1 MNSFVHLR
9 LHTEYSLVDGLIRV
23 EPLMAAVAAA
33 GMPAV
38 ALTDQSNLFAM
49 IKFYQAAE
57 SSGIKPLIGADLW
70 LRRPRRVQPLSRFVL
85 LCRNSQGYRH
95 LTQLITRSYLEN
107 QREGRPCIEWG
118 WLMEMAKGLMVLSGG
133 REGDVGQALL
143 AGDAALAAQLA
154 AEWAQHFPD
163 AYYLELQRTG
173 RPQEEEYLQAAV
185 DLAARRGLP
194 VVATNDVHFLN
205 AGDYD
210 AHEARVCIHEGRIL
224 NDPRRPHH
232 YTTQQYLRPPAEM
245 AALFA
250 DLPEAIANTAHIAA
264 RCNFEL
270 HLGQYHLPAFPVP
283 DGHDAASWLQSEAA
297 SGLQARLQKLYG
309 DRTAEQA
316 PPYQQRLALEG
327 EVIVRMGFAGYFLI
341 VADFIRWAKTRGIP
355 VGPGRGSGA
364 GSLVAYAL
372 GITELDP
379 LRYDLLFERFLNPE
393 RVSMPDFDVD
403 FCMDRRDEVIHYVT
417 ERYGQDRV
425 AQIITHGTMAA
436 KAVVRDVGRVLD
448 LPYKFVDQVAKLIPF
463 ALDMTLERALTEEPA
478 LKARYEQEE
487 EVRTLI
493 DLALKLEGLT
503 RNAGRHAGGVVIAP
517 TPLTEFMPLYS
528 EAGGT
533 APVTQLDM
541 LDVEAMGLVKFD
553 FLGLR
558 TLTIIDWAL
567 RDINSARAAQG
578 QPAIDINLLPLD
590 DKPTYDLIRRA
601 ETTAI
606 FQLESRGMRDLIRRW
621 QPDTFGDLVALV
633 AMFRP
638 GPLGSGMVEDFIS
651 RKQGRA
657 RVHYPHPALEPI
669 LKPTWGVIVYQEQV
683 MQIAQVLAGYTL
695 GAADLLRRAMGKKK
709 PEEMAAQRAVF
720 LAGAMTNGVKEAVAV
735 NIFDLMEK
743 FAEYGFNKSHSAA
756 YALVA
761 YQTAWLKTHHGA
773 VFMAAVLSSEMD
785 DTDKIVALIRD
796 CRRRGIEVQRPDINS
811 GHHHFTAVSAGTIQY
826 GLGAIKGVGQ
836 SAAETIAQ
844 EREQRG
850 GYIDLFD
857 LCRRLDLHRVN
868 RRVLEALIRAGAL
881 DALGPHRASL
891 MATLGLAL
899 QQAAQSGRHESAGQE
914 DLFAVTAGNE
924 GTGDQAQLLPAT
936 GFIHVPEWP
945 EEERLLGE
953 QATLGR
959 PVTGHLI
966 DRHIAEIEKMK
977 LPRIAVL
984 QKIKNV
990 PMRCKVTA
998 IIGELRMRNSR
1009 RGRMAVLVLDDH
1021 DASVEV
1027 TIYPETLQ
1035 AHAGQLEVNKAV
1047 VLEGT
1052 YDQDNFTGEM
1062 ALTAD
1067 KIWSLDQAREE
1078 FARRLVVTID
1088 AEHCG
1093 ADWLEDFKAMLGDQR
1108 RRGACPVYIEYQRGD
1123 ACARLRLGNEWLI
1136 LPSGALLD
1144 NLRRRLGNDRVRIE
1158 Y

>member
-1 MNSFVHLR
+1 MSSFVHLR
-9 LHTEYSLVDGLIRV
+9 LHTEYSLIDGLIRI

-33 GMPAV
+33 AMPAV
-38 ALTDQSNLFAM
+38 ALTDQNNLFAM
-49 IKFYQAAE
+49 MKFYQAAE
-57 SSGIKPLIGADLW
+57 HAGIKPIIGADLW
-70 LRRPRRVQPLSRFVL
+70 LRRPQRALSRFVL
-85 LCRNSQGYRH
+85 LCRNPQGYRH
-95 LTQLITRSYLEN
+95 LAQLITRGYMEN
-107 QREGRPCIEWG
+107 QREGRPCIEWD
-118 WLMEMAKGLMVLSGG
+118 WLQEHADGLIALSGG

-143 AGDAALAAQLA
+143 GGDVAWAEELT
-154 AEWAQHFPD
+154 AEWAHCFPD

-194 VVATNDVHFLN
+194 VVATNDVRFLH
-205 AGDYD
+205 AADYE
-210 AHEARVCIHEGRIL
+210 AHEARVCIHEGRTL
-224 NDPRRPHH
+224 ADPRRPHL
-232 YTTQQYLRPPAEM
+232 YSPQQYLRSPEEM
-245 AALFA
+245 TTLFS
-250 DLPEAIANTAHIAA
+250 DLPEALANTAHVAA

-270 HLGQYHLPAFPVP
+270 QFGKYHLPAFPVP
-283 DGHDAASWLQSEAA
+283 EGHDAASWLRAEAA
-297 SGLQARLQKLYG
+297 SGLEARLQKLHG
-309 DRTAEQA
+309 DRTAERA
-316 PPYQQRLALEG
+316 PPYRQRLALESD
-327 EVIVRMGFAGYFLI
+327 VIAGMGFAGYFLI

-448 LPYKFVDQVAKLIPF
+448 LPYKFVDQVAKLVPF
-463 ALDMTLERALTEEPA
+463 ALDMTLERALAEEPA

-493 DLALKLEGLT
+493 DLALNLEGLS

-517 TPLTEFMPLYS
+517 APLTDFMPLYC
-528 EAGGT
+528 EPGGT
-533 APVTQLDM
+533 SPVTQLDM
-541 LDVEAMGLVKFD
+541 LDVEVMGLVKFD

-567 RDINSARAAQG
+567 RDINAARAAQG
-578 QPAIDINLLPLD
+578 QTPIDINLLPLD
-590 DKPTYDLIRRA
+590 DRPTYDLIRRA
-601 ETTAI
+601 DTTAI

-657 RVHYPHPALEPI
+657 RVHYPHPALEAI

-709 PEEMAAQRAVF
+709 PEEMAKQRAVF
-720 LAGAMTNGVKEAVAV
+720 LDGAMKNGVKEAVAAS
-735 NIFDLMEK
+735 IFDLMEK

-785 DTDKIVALIRD
+785 DTDKIVSLIRD
-796 CRRRGIEVQRPDINS
+796 CRRRNIEVQRPDINS
-811 GHHHFTAVSAGTIQY
+811 GTHHFTAVDAGTIRY
-826 GLGAIKGVGQ
+826 GLGAIKGVGR
-836 SAAETIAQ
+836 SAAEAIVQ
-844 EREQRG
+844 ERAERG
-850 GYIDLFD
+850 VYTDLFD

-899 QQAAQSGRHESAGQE
+899 QQAEQSGLRESAGQE
-914 DLFAVTAGNE
+914 DLFATGAGDTA
-924 GTGDQAQLLPAT
+924 DQARILSDT
-936 GFIHVPEWP
+936 EFVHMPEWP

-959 PVTGHLI
+959 PMTGHLI
-966 DRHIAEIEKMK
+966 DRYLADIENMR
-977 LPRIAVL
+977 LLRIAAL
-984 QKIKNV
+984 QKIKNTPV
-990 PMRCKVTA
+990 RCKVAA
-998 IIGELRMRNSR
+998 IVGEMRMRNSR

-1027 TIYPETLQ
+1027 TVYPETLQ
-1035 AHAGQLEVNKAV
+1035 AHAGLLEVNRAV
-1047 VLEGT
+1047 VLEGN

-1062 ALTAD
+1062 ALTAE
-1067 KIWSLDQAREE
+1067 KIWSLDQARAE

-1088 AEHCG
+1088 AERCG
-1093 ADWLEDFKAMLGDQR
+1093 AGWLEDFKTMLSDQ
-1108 RRGACPVYIEYQRGD
+1108 RRGACPVYVEYQRGG
-1123 ACARLRLGNEWLI
+1123 ARARLRLGNEWLI
-1136 LPSGALLD
+1136 LPTGTLVD
-1144 NLRRRLGNDRVRIE
+1144 NLRRRLGDDRVHVE